1 MTGDRVLS
9 EVKSPTTPDV
19 TRGVVDA
26 MGRLVAAAPRDA
38 RIEAVMSGT
47 PTSRTP
53 SRSASVVE
61 PRSTDRG
68 LRL

>member
-38 RIEAVMSGT
+38 
-47 PTSRTP
+47 
-53 SRSASVVE
+53 
-61 PRSTDRG
+61 DRG
-68 LRL
+68 RHERHPHFTNAVAERKRRGATVD